1 MNWLKRSLLFG
12 LSLTSCAT
20 MGPEKVINPVYVKPI
35 VIEYEGENLIC
46 HKPEEY
52 YLIMK
57 EVIE

>member
-1 MNWLKRSLLFG
+1 
-12 LSLTSCAT
+12 